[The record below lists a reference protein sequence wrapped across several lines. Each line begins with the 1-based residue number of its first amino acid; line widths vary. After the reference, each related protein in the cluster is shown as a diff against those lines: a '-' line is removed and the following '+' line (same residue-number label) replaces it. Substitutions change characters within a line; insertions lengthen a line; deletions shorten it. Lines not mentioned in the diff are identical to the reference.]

1 MDWLPQFWMDLERK
15 RFKWGE
21 HDCLLFAADALVKQG
36 RPDAA
41 APYRGAY
48 NSAKSADEVIDAA
61 GGFVALFEGAC
72 DAVGIPTTAEGTPGS
87 VAVIR
92 PRNNASATVGAMWTG
107 NDWMFVGVRGVGS
120 VIADRVEVLSTC
132 RR

>member
-1 MDWLPQFWMDLERK
+1 MFWADLERK
-15 RFKWGE
+15 RFEWGA

-41 APYRGAY
+41 APYRGTY
-48 NSAKSADEVIDAA
+48 GSATEADAVIDAA

-72 DAVGIPTTAEGTPGS
+72 DAVGVHEVPKGTPGA

-92 PRNNASATVGAMWTG
+92 PLNNMSATAGSMWTG
-107 NDWMFVGVRGVGS
+107 SDWMFVGMRGVGS
-120 VIADRVEVLSTC
+120 VIDDRVEVLSTC
-132 RR
+132 RH